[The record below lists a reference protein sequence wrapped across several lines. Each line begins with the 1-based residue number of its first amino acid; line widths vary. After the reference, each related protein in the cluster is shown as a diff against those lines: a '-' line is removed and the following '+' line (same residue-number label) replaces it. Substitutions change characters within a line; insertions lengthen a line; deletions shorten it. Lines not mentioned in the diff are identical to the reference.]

1 MLGFG
6 PADIEMAGKLGL
18 AGLLGGLVGLEREIH
33 SQPAGLR
40 THMIVALGSCLIM
53 LVSIQMGELSGNR
66 SDPGRIAAQVV
77 AGVGFLGAGAIM
89 RSGLSV
95 RGLTTAACLWTVAAI
110 GLAVGSNYWKAAL
123 VTTLLTLVA
132 TVVFQKIERRF
143 TKGRSFR
150 RFVVHAKDSAL
161 LVARLEEI
169 MARSGIGIREVDLQR
184 DLVEKKL
191 QVSITATCPENADI
205 DQLSQQFSALP
216 DVEKVEID

>member
-1 MLGFG
+1 MDS
-6 PADIEMAGKLGL
+6 ADIQMAGRLCL

-40 THMIVALGSCLIM
+40 THMIVSLGACLLM
-53 LVSIQMGELSGNR
+53 LVSMHMAELSPGK

-110 GLAVGSNYWKAAL
+110 GLAVGSGFWRAAI
-123 VTTLLTLVA
+123 VTTFLTLVA

-143 TKGRSFR
+143 SKGKAIR
-150 RFVVHAKDSAL
+150 RFVIHAKDSAT
-161 LVARLEEI
+161 LVAKLEEI
-169 MARSGIGIREVDLQR
+169 MTQLDIGIREVDLQR

-191 QVSITATCPENADI
+191 QVSITAVCAETADM
-205 DQLSQQFSALP
+205 DKLSRAFSALP

>member
-1 MLGFG
+1 MD
-6 PADIEMAGKLGL
+6 AVDIQMAGRLCL
-18 AGLLGGLVGLEREIH
+18 AGLLGGLVGLEREMH

-40 THMIVALGSCLIM
+40 THMIVSLGACLVM
-53 LVSIQMGELSGNR
+53 LVSIHMADLSPAK

-110 GLAVGSNYWKAAL
+110 GLAVGSGFWRAAV
-123 VTTLLTLVA
+123 VTTALTLIA
-132 TVVFQKIERRF
+132 TVFFQKIERRF
-143 TKGRSFR
+143 SKGKAIR
-150 RFVVHAKDSAL
+150 RFVVHAKDSAT
-161 LVARLEEI
+161 LVSKLEEI
-169 MARSGIGIREVDLQR
+169 MAQGNIVVREVDLQR

-191 QVSITATCPENADI
+191 QVSITATCAEDADI
-205 DQLSQQFSALP
+205 DKLSRAVSALP

>member
-1 MLGFG
+1 MDA
-6 PADIEMAGKLGL
+6 ADIQMAGRLCL
-18 AGLLGGLVGLEREIH
+18 AGLLGGLVGLEREMH

-40 THMIVALGSCLIM
+40 THMIVSLGACLLM
-53 LVSIQMGELSGNR
+53 LVSIHMAELSPSK

-110 GLAVGSNYWKAAL
+110 GLSVGCGFWRAAL
-123 VTTLLTLVA
+123 VTTFLTLVA
-132 TVVFQKIERRF
+132 TVVFQKFERRF
-143 TKGRSFR
+143 SKGKAIR
-150 RFVVHAKDSAL
+150 RFVVHAKDSAT
-161 LVARLEEI
+161 LVSKLEEI
-169 MARSGIGIREVDLQR
+169 MLRAGIGIREVDLQR

-191 QVSITATCPENADI
+191 QVSITAVCADTTDM
-205 DQLSQQFSALP
+205 DQLSRSFSALP

>member
-1 MLGFG
+1 MDS
-6 PADIEMAGKLGL
+6 ADIQMAGRLCL
-18 AGLLGGLVGLEREIH
+18 AGLLGGLVGLEREIS

-53 LVSIQMGELSGNR
+53 LVSIHMTDLSGGK

-110 GLAVGSNYWKAAL
+110 GLSVGCGYWRAAV
-123 VTTLLTLVA
+123 VTTGLTLVA

-143 TKGRSFR
+143 TKGKSIRK
-150 RFVVHAKDSAL
+150 FVIQAKDSAA
-161 LVARLEEI
+161 LVASLEQV
-169 MARSGIGIREVDLQR
+169 MHRAGVGIREVDLQR
-184 DLVEKKL
+184 NLVDKKL
-191 QVSITATCPENADI
+191 QVSITAMCAPDADM
-205 DQLSQQFSALP
+205 DRLSREFSALP
-216 DVEKVEID
+216 DVERVEID

>member
-1 MLGFG
+1 MDS
-6 PADIEMAGKLGL
+6 ADIQMAGKLCL
-18 AGLLGGLVGLEREIH
+18 SGLLGGLVGLEREMH

-53 LVSIQMGELSGNR
+53 LVSIHMADLGQAK

-110 GLAVGSNYWKAAL
+110 GLAVGSGYWRAAV
-123 VTTLLTLVA
+123 VTTFLTLVA
-132 TVVFQKIERRF
+132 TVVFQKVERKF
-143 TKGRSFR
+143 SKGKAIR
-150 RFVVHAKDSAL
+150 RFVIHAKDSAT
-161 LVARLEEI
+161 LVSKLEEI
-169 MARSGIGIREVDLQR
+169 MKISGIAIREVDLQR

-191 QVSITATCPENADI
+191 QVSITAVCSETVDM
-205 DQLSQQFSALP
+205 DQLSRAFSAVP

>member
-1 MLGFG
+1 MDS
-6 PADIEMAGKLGL
+6 ADIQMAGRLCL

-40 THMIVALGSCLIM
+40 THMIVSLGACLIM
-53 LVSIQMGELSGNR
+53 LVSIHMADLTPSKA
-66 SDPGRIAAQVV
+66 DPGRIAAQVV

-110 GLAVGSNYWKAAL
+110 GLAVGCGFWRAAV
-123 VTTLLTLVA
+123 VTTALTLVA
-132 TVVFQKIERRF
+132 TILFQKVERRF
-143 TKGRSFR
+143 SMGKAVR
-150 RFVVHAKDSAL
+150 RFVVHAKDSAT
-161 LVARLEEI
+161 LVSQLERV
-169 MARSGIGIREVDLQR
+169 MHQAGIGIKEVDLQR

-191 QVSITATCPENADI
+191 QVSITAVCSEKADI
-205 DQLSQQFSALP
+205 DKLSRAFSALP

>member
-1 MLGFG
+1 MDA
-6 PADIEMAGKLGL
+6 ADIQMTGRLCL
-18 AGLLGGLVGLEREIH
+18 AGLLGGLVGLEREMH

-40 THMIVALGSCLIM
+40 THMIVSLGACLIM
-53 LVSIQMGELSGNR
+53 LVSIHMADLSPEK

-110 GLAVGSNYWKAAL
+110 GLAVGCGFWRAAV
-123 VTTLLTLVA
+123 VTTALTLVA
-132 TVVFQKIERRF
+132 TVLFQKIERKF
-143 TKGRSFR
+143 SKGKAIR
-150 RFVVHAKDSAL
+150 RFVVHAKDSGS
-161 LVARLEEI
+161 LVAKLEGI
-169 MARSGIGIREVDLQR
+169 MMQAGIVVREVDLQR

-191 QVSITATCPENADI
+191 QVSITAVCAEDTDM
-205 DQLSQQFSALP
+205 DGLSRAFSAIA

>member
-1 MLGFG
+1 MDS
-6 PADIEMAGKLGL
+6 ADIQMAGRLCL

-53 LVSIQMGELSGNR
+53 LVSMHMADLSPSK

-110 GLAVGSNYWKAAL
+110 GLAIGSGFWRAAV
-123 VTTLLTLVA
+123 VTTFLTLVA
-132 TVVFQKIERRF
+132 TVVFQKVERKF
-143 TKGRSFR
+143 SKGKAIR
-150 RFVVHAKDSAL
+150 RFVVQAKDSAT
-161 LVARLEEI
+161 LVSKLEEVL
-169 MARSGIGIREVDLQR
+169 AQAGIAIREVDLQR

-191 QVSITATCPENADI
+191 QVSITAVCSEAADM
-205 DQLSQQFSALP
+205 DKLSRAFSAVP

>member
-1 MLGFG
+1 MQGIA

-18 AGLLGGLVGLEREIH
+18 AALLGGLVGLERELH

-53 LVSIQMGELSGNR
+53 LVSIHMAGTGPNK

-110 GLAVGSNYWKAAL
+110 GLAVGSNYWRAAV
-123 VTTLLTLVA
+123 VTTVLTLVA

-150 RFVVHAKDSAL
+150 RFVVHAKDSAV
-161 LVARLEEI
+161 LVSRLEEV
-169 MARSGIGIREVDLQR
+169 MARSGIGVREVDLQR

-205 DQLSQQFSALP
+205 DKLSRELSALP

>member
-1 MLGFG
+1 MDS
-6 PADIEMAGKLGL
+6 ADIQMAGRLCL

-40 THMIVALGSCLIM
+40 THMIVSLGACLLM
-53 LVSIQMGELSGNR
+53 LVSIHMAELSPSK

-110 GLAVGSNYWKAAL
+110 GLAVGCGFWRAAL
-123 VTTLLTLVA
+123 VTTFLTLVA
-132 TVVFQKIERRF
+132 TVVFQKIERKF
-143 TKGRSFR
+143 SKGKAIR
-150 RFVVHAKDSAL
+150 RFVIQAKDSAT
-161 LVARLEEI
+161 LVAKLEDI
-169 MARSGIGIREVDLQR
+169 MAKAGIGIREVDLQR

-191 QVSITATCPENADI
+191 QVSITAVCAETTDM
-205 DQLSQQFSALP
+205 DQLSRSFSVLP